1 MLDIRWPLTWAPFPI
16 CVQVDRDHAQLK
28 RQVAL
33 LPSFIFPR
41 SNGVF
46 CLSSASSV
54 PTSSCTDSDTDED
67 LSPSPLALLL
77 TFVNVRPIRRHIE
90 TLSLSGLG
98 YFDFLRAC
106 PNQIRVGMDFLCLSF
121 QTSLAWFARFK
132 SDILH
137 FGTRSAAS
145 VNVGFIKL
153 EQVETVRFNLLGY
166 TKITSFR
173 SSSPEHLK
181 ESSID
186 ASWLLN
192 RSVISSTL
200 LNQNYPFDLSFF
212 IQTG

>member
-153 EQVETVRFNLLGY
+153 EQVETPRAPQRELYRCFVATQPFGHLFHSSEPKLP
-166 TKITSFR
+166 FR
-173 SSSPEHLK
+173 SLFLHPDRLI
-181 ESSID
+181 SIS
-186 ASWLLN
+186 AYIRFS
-192 RSVISSTL
+192 
-200 LNQNYPFDLSFF
+200 
-212 IQTG
+212 

>member
-1 MLDIRWPLTWAPFPI
+1 MPSSNVSGTPPEL
-16 CVQVDRDHAQLK
+16 H
-28 RQVAL
+28 
-33 LPSFIFPR
+33 LPAKQ
-41 SNGVF
+41 
-46 CLSSASSV
+46 CV

-67 LSPSPLALLL
+67 LSPSPLALL
-77 TFVNVRPIRRHIE
+77 
-90 TLSLSGLG
+90 
-98 YFDFLRAC
+98 
-106 PNQIRVGMDFLCLSF
+106 
-121 QTSLAWFARFK
+121 TSLAWFARFK